1 MHQVEEIDHWND
13 LDGLAA
19 LICACDRIVSIDNVT
34 IILVG
39 ALEKFIHFFRESP
52 ILALGI

>member
-34 IILVG
+34 IILAG